1 MSINQDGNNNEQ
13 NQQTKQADLIFES
26 ATVYTADTK
35 DVEAQAGAEKDGK
48 IVYMGNDAGHKTW
61 RD

>member
-26 ATVYTADTK
+26 ATVYTVDTK
-35 DVEAQAGAEKDGK
+35 DAEAQAGAEKDGK